1 MLRKHGNLKYCW
13 LCIVCKYTPF
23 LFSEVS
29 GGDGAPT
36 RSDSPGPT
44 IQTPTEVEEE
54 RPPDPELER
63 RLLEYLSELS
73 LTLPID
79 SLAITNQ
86 LNSVCRNMWELVSR
100 VNICHSRCLTYSFFQ
115 LS

>member
-1 MLRKHGNLKYCW
+1 MCTLRFSSLFCCCCCCPNL
-13 LCIVCKYTPF
+13 L
-23 LFSEVS
+23 SEVS
-29 GGDGAPT
+29 GGDGVPT

-44 IQTPTEVEEE
+44 LQTPTEMEEE

-86 LNSVCRNMWELVSR
+86 LNSVCL
-100 VNICHSRCLTYSFFQ
+100 NICQ
-115 LS
+115 M

>member
-1 MLRKHGNLKYCW
+1 MGGGGYCW
-13 LCIVCKYTPF
+13 LYAVCTLWDF
-23 LFSEVS
+23 DLFFFFCNCCPNPLSEVS

-44 IQTPTEVEEE
+44 LQTPTEMEEE

-86 LNSVCRNMWELVSR
+86 LNSVCLNMR
-100 VNICHSRCLTYSFFQ
+100 ANIVVKC
-115 LS
+115 

>member
-1 MLRKHGNLKYCW
+1 MCKHCRHCHFNLPPPQNP
-13 LCIVCKYTPF
+13 L
-23 LFSEVS
+23 SEVG

-44 IQTPTEVEEE
+44 LQTPTEVEEE

-86 LNSVCRNMWELVSR
+86 LNSVCI
-100 VNICHSRCLTYSFFQ
+100 NICENLVTKCYMEN
-115 LS
+115 LSVD